1 MQAAQQSDEEIYI
14 GFEKSDIAPRG
25 GRKGRVVRGDPS
37 LYPEKNEWTGG
48 WSGGEIGLQQFIQ
61 VNVMHELVKLDLLG
75 IGISN
80 MCPNSPQ
87 EELQQ
92 GGEVKKAKVVE
103 SRQSSGK
110 TKAKAV
116 TADGQE
122 IYLGFSK
129 E

>member
-61 VNVMHELVKLDLLG
+61 VSVMYYGMKQTFY
-75 IGISN
+75 
-80 MCPNSPQ
+80 CR
-87 EELQQ
+87 
-92 GGEVKKAKVVE
+92 A
-103 SRQSSGK
+103 SSSWHWH
-110 TKAKAV
+110 
-116 TADGQE
+116 
-122 IYLGFSK
+122 Y
-129 E
+129 